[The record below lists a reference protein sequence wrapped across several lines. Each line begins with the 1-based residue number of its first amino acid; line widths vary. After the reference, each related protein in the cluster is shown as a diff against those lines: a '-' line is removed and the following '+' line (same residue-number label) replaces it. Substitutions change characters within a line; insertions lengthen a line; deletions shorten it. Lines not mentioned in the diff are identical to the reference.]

1 MTIVAVIPAFNEEVH
16 IHDVIKKARHYVDEI
31 IVVDDCSKDATAFI
45 AQSLGARLIR
55 HDTNMGKVEALK
67 SGFKAAKELDPRII
81 VTLYANGYHNPE
93 DIPRLVE
100 PIFWLE
106 ADVVTGN
113 TFFKEQDVLSIIG
126 MDDHFEGSLLCD
138 IAQDAGLIGQ
148 CMGFTAFSSNIVDSL
163 QFYENGTSVE
173 LSLPKGCQKSRIR
186 RKDASSINF
195 VQSGS

>member
-16 IHDVIKKARHYVDEI
+16 IHDVIKKAKHYVDEV
-31 IVVDDCSKDATAFI
+31 IVVDDCSNDATSFI

-55 HDTNMGKVEALK
+55 HDTNMGKVESLK

-93 DIPRLVE
+93 DIPSLVE

-113 TFFKEQDVLSIIG
+113 TLFKDQDVLSVLG
-126 MDDHFEGSLLCD
+126 MDDNLEGSFICD
-138 IAQDAGLIGQ
+138 TALDTGLIEQ
-148 CMGFTAFSSNIVDSL
+148 CMGFTAFSSNMVDSL

-173 LSLPKGCQKSRIR
+173 LSLL
-186 RKDASSINF
+186 KDAKKSWI
-195 VQSGS
+195 